1 MRLWTDVGW
10 VGGVSIWA
18 QDYFGIL
25 QYGTTKS
32 PGIPGQRTQNLAGQC
47 LLSINVLVNYL
58 GNPVKM

>member
-18 QDYFGIL
+18 QDFFGIL

-32 PGIPGQRTQNLAGQC
+32 PGILKESQPSRL
-47 LLSINVLVNYL
+47 
-58 GNPVKM
+58 